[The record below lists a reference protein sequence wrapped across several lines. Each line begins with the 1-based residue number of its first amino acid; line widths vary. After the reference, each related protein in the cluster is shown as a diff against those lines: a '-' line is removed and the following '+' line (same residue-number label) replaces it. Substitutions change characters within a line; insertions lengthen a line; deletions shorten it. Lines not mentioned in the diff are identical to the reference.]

1 MTSRLV
7 LCLGDL
13 FIPDRANDIPAKFK
27 KLLTPGK
34 IGQILCLGNLTSP
47 SVYTF
52 LRNLAPDLQ
61 LVKGDF
67 DISLSTP
74 APPNPNAAYA
84 APTDQVPVPTALSKV
99 VTHGGL
105 RIGFTHGH
113 TIVPPG
119 DPDSLLIA
127 ARQMDV
133 DVLCWGGT
141 CKFEAYEMEG
151 KFFVNPGS
159 ATGAVS
165 WSPDAELDSEGEAVS
180 TPSFV
185 LMDQVQ
191 GDVLVLYVYQL
202 RKDQNGVENIK
213 SSTNITSLNAV
224 ILGLFENSLDAKAT
238 KIDVSVDF
246 RRGGCT
252 VEDNGLGVLPCEFRE
267 TGGLGRMYH
276 TSKHQDNAQYENH
289 GGQGTFLASTGAL
302 SLLTITSRHFQH
314 YSHNTLVLHRS
325 KPISRLTPAP
335 PQHEIRSHNTHG
347 TRVSV
352 KDLFGNM
359 PVRVKQRAN
368 YAEEGSEVERQWQA
382 LRVGVVGLL
391 LPWNRH
397 VKVIVTDS
405 GNSAKTFSINT
416 GAHFLP
422 NTLSERN
429 LNILNKK
436 TLAFDQNTIL
446 SILSQ
451 SGIIAIDS
459 KSSWIPV
466 SASTLSVVVK
476 GLISLDPAPSRAAQ
490 FISIGITPC
499 LDENRHNELYETV
512 NRIFAQSSFGHV
524 DDNSEPDEAEVK
536 RRQHDRRFKQDAD
549 ESAQPVSKLSD
560 MRLKSIV
567 NVLESLTM
575 HWLEANNFRPKKTG
589 RKRKQAHQSTAA
601 ADQTLE
607 APGSRPASASLR
619 QSGSGLLRTS
629 SQASITSDD
638 NQGSKRVR
646 CRPRVNDAIPTMPF
660 TDWSRI
666 KSARPQMYE
675 SIWKCKTPQLKQ
687 TLGDSARTA
696 GTPTPISVEPV
707 FANQFGFEHCASP
720 STTKEQ
726 GTMGDERYHIHDQAD
741 EAYIDWVDPKTHQKH
756 RINARTGIVMP
767 DQSHRTIPN
776 DTPANRTT
784 AAADSRL
791 SSFGRSLVLER
802 RKSTPRALRSPT
814 SNTTSASP
822 WLDAFLQTWKN
833 PTFANQPEQ
842 AIPTVGFGGPGQE
855 APHSHDHHQRCAIV
869 DSFSHAGTTD
879 TSRLSK
885 SALSHAH
892 VISQV
897 DDKFI
902 LMKIPSL
909 SGPKSEEL
917 DHTRQLLALM
927 DQHAAS
933 ERCILEALLEELCA
947 PNQGTMFMRSNLGFT
962 SAIITNPVD
971 KPLYFQLPIQEEQM
985 FRTHAQHFASWGIL
999 YDLISSNKI
1008 DPPRLNILTLP
1019 PGISERCKTEPKLI
1033 MELLRGEIYALAETG
1048 STRSRPADVDL
1059 ADTKHAWLR
1068 RMGSCP
1074 KA

>member
-1 MTSRLV
+1 MNKMEYLSGLKTQNTSTAILP
-7 LCLGDL
+7 L
-13 FIPDRANDIPAKFK
+13 PAN
-27 KLLTPGK
+27 
-34 IGQILCLGNLTSP
+34 
-47 SVYTF
+47 
-52 LRNLAPDLQ
+52 
-61 LVKGDF
+61 
-67 DISLSTP
+67 
-74 APPNPNAAYA
+74 
-84 APTDQVPVPTALSKV
+84 V
-99 VTHGGL
+99 V
-105 RIGFTHGH
+105 
-113 TIVPPG
+113 
-119 DPDSLLIA
+119 A
-127 ARQMDV
+127 Q
-133 DVLCWGGT
+133 
-141 CKFEAYEMEG
+141 
-151 KFFVNPGS
+151 
-159 ATGAVS
+159 
-165 WSPDAELDSEGEAVS
+165 
-180 TPSFV
+180 
-185 LMDQVQ
+185 
-191 GDVLVLYVYQL
+191 
-202 RKDQNGVENIK
+202 IK

-368 YAEEGSEVERQWQA
+368 YAEEGSEVERQWKA

-466 SASTLSVVVK
+466 SASTLSVIVK

-524 DDNSEPDEAEVK
+524 DDDSEPDEAEVK
-536 RRQHDRRFKQDAD
+536 RRQHDRRFKQDGLTNKQIRGGRKGVDRWPRFYFRIELKAD

-646 CRPRVNDAIPTMPF
+646 CRPRVNDATPTMPF

-687 TLGDSARTA
+687 TSGNPARTA
-696 GTPTPISVEPV
+696 ETPTPISVEPV
-707 FANQFGFEHCASP
+707 FANQFGFEHCASS

-726 GTMGDERYHIHDQAD
+726 GTMGDERYHVHDQAD
-741 EAYIDWVDPKTHQKH
+741 EAYIDWVDPKTHQKY

-791 SSFGRSLVLER
+791 SSFGRSPVLER

-855 APHSHDHHQRCAIV
+855 APHSHGHHQRCAIV

-917 DHTRQLLALM
+917 DHTRQLLVLM

-933 ERCILEALLEELCA
+933 ERCILEALLEELCT
-947 PNQGTMFMRSNLGFT
+947 PNRGTTLMKSNFGFT
-962 SAIITNPVD
+962 SAILTNPVD
-971 KPLYFQLPIQEEQM
+971 KPLHFQLPFQEEQI
-985 FRTHAQHFASWGIL
+985 FRNYAQHFASWGIL
-999 YDLISSNKI
+999 YDLISDKT

-1033 MELLRGEIYALAETG
+1033 VELLRGEIYALAETG
-1048 STRSRPADVDL
+1048 STRSRPADVEL

-1074 KA
+1074 KSILHLLNSRACRSAIMFNDRLSLEQCQNLVRKVAGCAFPFMCAHGRNSMVPLVYLDGDGGDVEGSLNGFGETAEQGKSFGEAYKKWRKEKN